1 MGEEVG
7 RRHGSRRVVAAGGER
22 WRAAVDGGAE
32 EEGATREE
40 EGAVW
45 EEEEI

>member
-1 MGEEVG
+1 M
-7 RRHGSRRVVAAGGER
+7 AAGGER
-22 WRAAVDGGAE
+22 WRRAAVDGGAE